1 MSPQQDNPIHSELT
15 RPPIWSGFRIA
26 GSVAAAAM
34 GALCMDYVERRA
46 LRAADVPSPATA

>member
-26 GSVAAAAM
+26 GSFAAAAR
-34 GALCMDYVERRA
+34 GARCMDYVERRA